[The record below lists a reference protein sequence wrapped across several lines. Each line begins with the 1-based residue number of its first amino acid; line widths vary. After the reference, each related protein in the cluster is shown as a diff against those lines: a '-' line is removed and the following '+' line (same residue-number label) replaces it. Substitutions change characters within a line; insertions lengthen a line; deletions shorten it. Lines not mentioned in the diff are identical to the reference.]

1 MIKIQ
6 AEIEMSDLADRITED
21 YDVTRNNYTKLLD
34 FIEAIDMNVNDI
46 QFTVALRD
54 MLNDVIE
61 AEQA

>member
-61 AEQA
+61 ADQA